1 MQADA
6 YSASARDTD
15 MLSNTGHLAI
25 YSVPKTMTLSA
36 EEVWQRAAEDFQ
48 ARGRR
53 DIQERSGPAEQDA
66 YALALNKRTSTVGCG
81 QANCTFSPDMSPLEI
96 WEALSNDFTAKL
108 REVRSSRRR
117 ERD

>member
-1 MQADA
+1 
-6 YSASARDTD
+6 

-25 YSVPKTMTLSA
+25 YSVPKTMTMSA

-53 DIQERSGPAEQDA
+53 GIQGCSRPAEQDA
-66 YALALNKRTSTVGCG
+66 YTLALHKRTATASCG
-81 QANCTFSPDMSPLEI
+81 PQAIQANGTFSPDMSPLEI

-108 REVRSSRRR
+108 REVRSSRRC
-117 ERD
+117 ERG